1 MSFVLQPLEIV
12 MNKNHDNSGR
22 EFAANAQGPNSQLSD
37 SSNPPLNYLV
47 AEVVNSGPACIE
59 V

>member
-12 MNKNHDNSGR
+12 MNKNHDNSGS
-22 EFAANAQGPNSQLSD
+22 EFVANAQGPNFQLSD

-47 AEVVNSGPACIE
+47 LLKS
-59 V
+59 